1 MKKTKVAQ
9 VLTKELK
16 ESLVHRIEP
25 YVKAGLPINKACL
38 QAGISRSTLYKIME
52 EDAYLRERVD
62 KFKQFFSIATS
73 SVIARK
79 LHHIL
84 LKQEAGFDI
93 VGEDLDFIKWL
104 ALHSAQCKDEF
115 GKTSREIPDFDP
127 EIEIRKINRLIDEK
141 SNDIS
146 YGSVS
151 N

>member
-16 ESLVHRIEP
+16 ERLVHRIEP

-38 QAGISRSTLYKIME
+38 QAGVSRSTLYKIME

-73 SVIARK
+73 NVISRK

-93 VGEDLDFIKWL
+93 VGEDLEFIKWL

-115 GKTSREIPDFDP
+115 GKTSREIPNFDP
-127 EIEIRKINRLIDEK
+127 EIEIRRINQLIEK
-141 SNDIS
+141 KCNQLE
-146 YGSVS
+146 YESVTI
-151 N
+151 